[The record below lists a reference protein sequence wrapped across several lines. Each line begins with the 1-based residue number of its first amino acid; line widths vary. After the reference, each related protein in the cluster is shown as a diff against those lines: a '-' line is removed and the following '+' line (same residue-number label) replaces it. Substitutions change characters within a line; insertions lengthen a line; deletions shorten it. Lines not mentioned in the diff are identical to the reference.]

1 MFKFCAK
8 YLYFSH
14 KQGNHNNSRSTN
26 ICIVSLSVCDTIIR
40 TVVDE
45 TEPKVVDLQEDAS
58 IK

>member
-8 YLYFSH
+8 YLYFS
-14 KQGNHNNSRSTN
+14 SRSTN

-58 IK
+58 IKRKNFVWW